1 MNFLTPE
8 EKVAARVKRREE
20 RKLLPIVKPS
30 DHYISSYA
38 QAVCGPILRFMFPT
52 SGNIKA
58 IHTSSVNKVR
68 NGYRVHITISS
79 ANDAKMYSFN
89 VTSAVSVINDNFP
102 IKPNECLTVSI
113 TPIDNEDEIHEMW
126 TSVVWSN

>member
-1 MNFLTPE
+1 MNYLTPE
-8 EKVAARVKRREE
+8 ERINARRARRES
-20 RKLLPIVKPS
+20 RDLMLPVKET
-30 DHYISSYA
+30 DHYISSYF
-38 QAVCGPILRFMFPT
+38 QDVCGPILRFMFPT

-79 ANDAKMYSFN
+79 TNDAKMYSFN
-89 VTSAVSVINDNFP
+89 VTGVVSVINDKFP
-102 IKPNECLTVSI
+102 IKSNECLTVSI